1 MTTSTDKITPGS
13 IPENYHQVLDWK
25 ITQSNKQL
33 VLLNLLAIPW
43 LAICVG
49 IFMLW
54 KIAWNNIRNFITTN
68 GAVPAAGAQTFVVVN
83 WALAILAGVA
93 VTVVLHE
100 LIHGITMRRYGA
112 KPKYGVLWSGLMFYA
127 TAAGFAFRRNDYLKV
142 ALAPLLVL
150 SLIVLVVLAMPISA
164 NLATLLIICGSFNAA
179 GAIGDLWITRVVLR
193 YPAHAYVIDERDGV
207 RIFMP
212 EEP

>member
-1 MTTSTDKITPGS
+1 
-13 IPENYHQVLDWK
+13 
-25 ITQSNKQL
+25 
-33 VLLNLLAIPW
+33 
-43 LAICVG
+43 
-49 IFMLW
+49 MLW

-68 GAVPAAGAQTFVVVN
+68 SAIPAAGTQTFVIVN
-83 WALAILAGVA
+83 WTLAILAGVA

-179 GAIGDLWITRVVLR
+179 GAIGDLWITRIVLR

>member
-1 MTTSTDKITPGS
+1 MTTSTDKITPGN